1 MPSALSCEQSAIA
14 SSESSRGKGC
24 LSRSSTSTFTPKR
37 LEIGYGHGTGLFDP
51 HPIHVGMQ
59 NFEAKVLVG
68 FLGAQQDLASTGRHG
83 LVRFNPAKAG
93 VLAAQVPEAG

>member
-1 MPSALSCEQSAIA
+1 
-14 SSESSRGKGC
+14 
-24 LSRSSTSTFTPKR
+24 
-37 LEIGYGHGTGLFDP
+37 
-51 HPIHVGMQ
+51 MQ